1 MEQTSEVSKE
11 ETSEQIL
18 RFFRQHKE
26 EWRSFVSDFLPV
38 TPHPPLQALA
48 KFFVIRSNQ
57 PFDMQAYMKAQAEF
71 IKNSLDG
78 SLDSSTPLERQK
90 LVAEWLRHNAQVHGK
105 ATQVELDLIEDGII
119 IRDDGVGVEGAI
131 VEGTGMKTIRFRAD
145 QLECVAELRNHGT
158 GAVLSVKAKIR

>member
-90 LVAEWLRHNAQVHGK
+90 LVAEWLRHNAQSHRDQIILDQARRIEICGEL
-105 ATQVELDLIEDGII
+105 VERGLKDLLE
-119 IRDDGVGVEGAI
+119 GV
-131 VEGTGMKTIRFRAD
+131 
-145 QLECVAELRNHGT
+145 VANW
-158 GAVLSVKAKIR
+158 

>member
-1 MEQTSEVSKE
+1 MEQTSDVSKE

-90 LVAEWLRHNAQVHGK
+90 LVAEWLRHNAQSHRDQIILDQARRIEYCGEL
-105 ATQVELDLIEDGII
+105 VERGLKELLE
-119 IRDDGVGVEGAI
+119 GVV
-131 VEGTGMKTIRFRAD
+131 TD
-145 QLECVAELRNHGT
+145 W
-158 GAVLSVKAKIR
+158 

>member
-1 MEQTSEVSKE
+1 MDLSSETNKL

-18 RFFRQHKE
+18 RFFRQHRE

-71 IKNSLDG
+71 IRSSLDG

-90 LVAEWLRHNAQVHGK
+90 LVAEWLRHNAQSHRDQIILDQARRIELCGEL
-105 ATQVELDLIEDGII
+105 VEKGLKELLE
-119 IRDDGVGVEGAI
+119 GVVS
-131 VEGTGMKTIRFRAD
+131 D
-145 QLECVAELRNHGT
+145 W
-158 GAVLSVKAKIR
+158 

>member
-1 MEQTSEVSKE
+1 MVELSGATKE

-18 RFFRQHKE
+18 RFFRQPRE

-71 IKNSLDG
+71 IKSSLDG
-78 SLDSSTPLERQK
+78 SLGSSTPLERQK
-90 LVAEWLRHNAQVHGK
+90 LVAEWLRHNAQSHRDQIILYQARRIEQCGEL
-105 ATQVELDLIEDGII
+105 VEAGLKELLE
-119 IRDDGVGVEGAI
+119 GVVS
-131 VEGTGMKTIRFRAD
+131 D
-145 QLECVAELRNHGT
+145 W
-158 GAVLSVKAKIR
+158 

>member
-1 MEQTSEVSKE
+1 MEQTSDVSKE

-18 RFFRQHKE
+18 RFFRQHKD

-57 PFDMQAYMKAQAEF
+57 PFDMHAYMKAQAEF
-71 IKNSLDG
+71 IKTSLDG

-90 LVAEWLRHNAQVHGK
+90 LVAEWLRHNAQSHRDQIILDQARRIEICGEL
-105 ATQVELDLIEDGII
+105 VERGLKELLE
-119 IRDDGVGVEGAI
+119 GV
-131 VEGTGMKTIRFRAD
+131 
-145 QLECVAELRNHGT
+145 VANW
-158 GAVLSVKAKIR
+158 